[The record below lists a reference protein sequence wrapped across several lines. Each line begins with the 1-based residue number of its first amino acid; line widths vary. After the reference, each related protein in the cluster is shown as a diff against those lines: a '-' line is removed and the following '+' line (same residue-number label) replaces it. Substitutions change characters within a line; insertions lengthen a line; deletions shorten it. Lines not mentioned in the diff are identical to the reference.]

1 MPARPRLY
9 LRSYPI
15 PDGMEAHASA
25 VEEDGWDGML
35 FTDTQNLS
43 MDVFGSLYLAASA
56 TSRLELGTAVT
67 NLITRHPAIMA
78 SAFATLHHVSG
89 GRAHIGVG
97 RGDTALELV
106 GIPPPSANRF
116 EALLENLQAYL
127 QGDSVDVGGFGSR
140 ISWLPLVGESKVPV
154 DVFGSG
160 PRVIDIGARL
170 GDKLTVAVGAE
181 PERVKWAVKTARD
194 ARTTAGLD
202 PEALDIGAFVVVGAG
217 TDERSLD
224 ELVRG
229 NASISAHFQR
239 GVTSSLS
246 RSDATVVEQVTGHY
260 DNYHHGLEHAAQ
272 AEVIPANFL
281 GRFCVIGSPEE
292 CAERLCQLVDL
303 GLSHLVIVGGSRD
316 IDATVRERS
325 DRLVA
330 REVLPALHALRGDSA
345 SQASV
350 LREEDRDKEV

>member
-1 MPARPRLY
+1 M
-9 LRSYPI
+9 
-15 PDGMEAHASA
+15 
-25 VEEDGWDGML
+25 
-35 FTDTQNLS
+35 
-43 MDVFGSLYLAASA
+43 
-56 TSRLELGTAVT
+56 
-67 NLITRHPAIMA
+67 
-78 SAFATLHHVSG
+78 
-89 GRAHIGVG
+89 
-97 RGDTALELV
+97 
-106 GIPPPSANRF
+106 
-116 EALLENLQAYL
+116 
-127 QGDSVDVGGFGSR
+127 
-140 ISWLPLVGESKVPV
+140 
-154 DVFGSG
+154 
-160 PRVIDIGARL
+160 
-170 GDKLTVAVGAE
+170 
-181 PERVKWAVKTARD
+181 
-194 ARTTAGLD
+194 
-202 PEALDIGAFVVVGAG
+202 VVGAG

-330 REVLPALHALRGDSA
+330 REVIPALHALRGDSA
-345 SQASV
+345 SPASV
-350 LREEDRDKEV
+350 LREEDRDKGV